1 MDRRIS
7 ASLAAVLLGIQPG
20 AAAASGAA
28 SQADR
33 IPGADVP
40 LLKVP
45 ADDRSSAPCPS
56 IRVRSRRDGG
66 WDVRFTLRAAD
77 ASGAKS
83 AQVAGSFTGWQGQA
97 ISMTRGAD
105 GGYSADAVVPDGRH
119 AYKFI
124 LDGSRWI
131 ADPANPARADDQNG
145 GFNSVLSLGAGAGL
159 DPSSARLGDG
169 RIDGSAFAHRPERA
183 TDRARGTGGWS
194 LRARTLAGDVQSV
207 ALAHGGPAGSPRP
220 MARAGR
226 DGPFDVW
233 EVMLPVTEGAPF
245 PYTFV
250 LEDGSVTV
258 RDPKTYS
265 LDPSAQGFR
274 TPDWAKDAVWYQVMV
289 DRFRNGDPSNDPAG
303 TIPWKHDWYKPFGKE
318 GHDGQTFYKHFVFS
332 RFGGGD
338 LQGLRQK
345 LPYLRELGVNALYL
359 MPMFQASTPHKY
371 NTTSYIHVDE
381 HFGSKGDYAKAA
393 LNEDILDPSTWTFTP
408 TDRLFL
414 EFIREAKSMGFRVV
428 IDGVFNHVGT
438 GHPAFQDCKQRG
450 RSSRFADWFDITSW
464 EPFKYEA
471 WWGFSELPVF
481 RKDPEKGLSSA
492 SARKHVMDITRRWM
506 DPDGDGDPRDG
517 VDGWRLDVPNEVPL
531 PFWHEWCREV
541 RRINPD
547 AYIVGEIWERADQ
560 WLDGRA
566 FDAVMNY
573 EFAKPA
579 VQWVIDRNLRIKPS
593 ELDRRLAELRVAY
606 PAEST
611 YAMMNLVDSHDT
623 DRVASMAL
631 NPDRPYN
638 QQNREQEGAKYDP
651 AKPGE
656 PERRKQRLLAL
667 LQMTYVGAPMVYYG
681 DEVGMWGSNDPNNR
695 RPMLW
700 PDLGPWEDPRESID
714 QAMHA
719 HYREVIALR
728 NAHPALR
735 TGSFRTVLADDA
747 QDTWVFLREK
757 GNEQVLVA
765 LNASDVP
772 ATVAIDSL
780 GDGWHDAFGTP
791 GFADDGLRKAT
802 VPAIGGRVWVRRSK

>member
-1 MDRRIS
+1 M
-7 ASLAAVLLGIQPG
+7 AAVLLGIQPG

-28 SQADR
+28 SHSDA

-45 ADDRSSAPCPS
+45 DDDRSSAPCPS

-233 EVMLPVTEGAPF
+233 EVVLPVTEGAPF

-318 GHDGQTFYKHFVFS
+318 GHDGQTFYKSFVFS

-438 GHPAFQDCKQRG
+438 GHPAFQDCKQRA

-471 WWGFSELPVF
+471 WWGFSELPAF
-481 RKDPEKGLSSA
+481 RKDPEKGLASA

-593 ELDRRLAELRVAY
+593 EL
-606 PAEST
+606 
-611 YAMMNLVDSHDT
+611 
-623 DRVASMAL
+623 
-631 NPDRPYN
+631 
-638 QQNREQEGAKYDP
+638 
-651 AKPGE
+651 
-656 PERRKQRLLAL
+656 
-667 LQMTYVGAPMVYYG
+667 
-681 DEVGMWGSNDPNNR
+681 
-695 RPMLW
+695 
-700 PDLGPWEDPRESID
+700 
-714 QAMHA
+714 
-719 HYREVIALR
+719 
-728 NAHPALR
+728 
-735 TGSFRTVLADDA
+735 
-747 QDTWVFLREK
+747 
-757 GNEQVLVA
+757 
-765 LNASDVP
+765 
-772 ATVAIDSL
+772 
-780 GDGWHDAFGTP
+780 
-791 GFADDGLRKAT
+791 
-802 VPAIGGRVWVRRSK
+802 